1 MKPTQAFA
9 WSLRRELWEHR
20 AIYLAPLA
28 LGLLVVVGFA
38 FHAGAWAEPLRNLA
52 RLDAPKQLRLVLI
65 PFGMAASVVLFTS
78 WVVGVF
84 YALDALHAERR
95 DRSILFWKS
104 MPVSDLVTVASK
116 AAVPLA
122 VLPLVGIAI
131 ALATQLLMLVAASA
145 TLAAKGMDPSIPWT
159 HVPWVSTTL
168 VMVYGMA
175 MHALWF
181 APLFGWLFLV
191 SSWARRSPFLWAVLP
206 PLAVM
211 AVERIALG
219 TAHFPAFLNYRITGG
234 MQAFAPDAVKQPLTQ
249 LAQLDP
255 ARFFSLP
262 GLWLGLAFALA
273 CLALAVWLRRLR
285 DPS

>member
-1 MKPTQAFA
+1 MSARNAFA
-9 WSLRRELWEHR
+9 WSIRRELWEHR
-20 AIYLAPLA
+20 SIYLAPLA

-38 FHAGAWAEPLRNLA
+38 FHAGTWAEALRNLD
-52 RLDAPKQLRLVLI
+52 RLDAAKQLRVVLI

-78 WVVGVF
+78 FLVGVV
-84 YALDALHAERR
+84 YALDALHGERR

-116 AAVPLA
+116 AAIPLA

-131 ALATQLLMLVAASA
+131 ALAAQLLMVVTGSAA
-145 TLAAKGMDPSIPWT
+145 LAAKGMDPSIPWT
-159 HVPWVSTTL
+159 RVPWVPATIA
-168 VMVYGMA
+168 MAYGMA
-175 MHALWF
+175 MHALWL

-191 SSWARRSPFLWAVLP
+191 SAWSRRSPFLWAVLP

-211 AVERIALG
+211 AVERIAFG
-219 TAHFPAFLNYRITGG
+219 TGHFADLLKYRITGG
-234 MQAFAPDAVKQPLTQ
+234 MQAFTPDAMKQPLTQ

-255 ARFFSLP
+255 ARFLSLP

-273 CLALAVWLRRLR
+273 FLAVAVRLRRLR

>member
-1 MKPTQAFA
+1 MTRSRAFA
-9 WSLRRELWEHR
+9 WSVRRELWEHR
-20 AIYLAPLA
+20 SIYLAPLA
-28 LGLLVVVGFA
+28 LAILVLVGFL
-38 FHAGAWAEPLRNLA
+38 FHAGAWAEPLRNLP
-52 RLDAPKQLRLVLI
+52 RLDANKQLRLVLI
-65 PFGMAASVVLFTS
+65 PFGLAASVVLLTT
-78 WVVGVF
+78 WIVGVF
-84 YALDALHAERR
+84 YALDALHGERR

-131 ALATQLLMLVAASA
+131 ALATQLLMLAAASA
-145 TLAAKGMDPSIPWT
+145 TLSIKGMDPAIPWT
-159 HVPWVSTTL
+159 HVPWATTWIA
-168 VMVYGMA
+168 MIYGMA

-181 APLFGWLFLV
+181 APVFGWFFLV
-191 SSWARRSPFLWAVLP
+191 STWARRSPFLWAVLP
-206 PLAVM
+206 ALAVV
-211 AVERIALG
+211 AVERIAFG
-219 TAHFPAFLNYRITGG
+219 TGHFAAFLKHRITGG
-234 MQAFAPDAVKQPLTQ
+234 MQAFAPDAMKEPITQ

-255 ARFFSLP
+255 ARFLSLP